1 MLPSA
6 PFAGALFASSA
17 LPAGLRGLDDN
28 PLWAAL
34 FTSVQNVVLGEI
46 AAARYPGLADETLRE
61 RQWPALLE
69 ALGQDARAR
78 IGAEVFDAL
87 TVSTVDE
94 LWVEWMRVAAPAAP
108 VALPPSM
115 VSPSQASPSA
125 DPEALAAASTDPG
138 VQERSIEL
146 LEVIGEVVD
155 KQLADRF
162 GISEALPTAPTAV
175 RTFAAPA
182 VPTAPEP
189 VAWTPSE
196 APPAAAPPAWQPE
209 HPVQPASAHPTSV
222 PPAQAPSY
230 FDPSALAPSE
240 AAPPEAATAR
250 PAPPQS
256 PPPYP
261 APNGYSVPPG
271 DPGWR
276 PLPPTHAGA
285 VPAPFGRRA
294 AAFLIDRAIV
304 ILLAMVLTLALVWPA
319 ASAAGA
325 NPGQASATP
334 LTVLALLGVLL
345 VLLAYFVVV
354 AWLVGKKGASPGK
367 RLMGIEVTGFASP
380 GPIGFGRAL
389 LRELILY
396 AFGIGSIVTAW
407 LPYASVFWD
416 QTKQLRGW
424 HDKAVDDIVV
434 LKQTL

>member
-17 LPAGLRGLDDN
+17 LPTGLRGLDEN

-61 RQWPALLE
+61 GEWPALLE
-69 ALGQDARAR
+69 ALAQDARAR
-78 IGAEVFDAL
+78 IGSEVFDAL
-87 TVSTVDE
+87 TVDTVDE
-94 LWVEWMRVAAPAAP
+94 LWVEWMRVATPATR

-115 VSPSQASPSA
+115 APTA

-162 GISEALPTAPTAV
+162 GISEGLPTAPTAI
-175 RTFAAPA
+175 RAFTAPA
-182 VPTAPEP
+182 EPTGPEP
-189 VAWTPSE
+189 AAWMPSE
-196 APPAAAPPAWQPE
+196 APSAEATPAWQPE
-209 HPVQPASAHPTSV
+209 HPVRPASAQPTSAQ
-222 PPAQAPSY
+222 PAQTPSY
-230 FDPSALAPSE
+230 FDPSALASPE
-240 AAPPEAATAR
+240 AAPSQA
-250 PAPPQS
+250 APPQS
-256 PPPYP
+256 PPPPYP
-261 APNGYSVPPG
+261 APNSYAVPPG

-276 PLPPTHAGA
+276 PLPPVRANA
-285 VPAPFGRRA
+285 VPAPLGRRA

-304 ILLAMVLTLALVWPA
+304 ILLATVASLALLWPA
-319 ASAAGA
+319 TSAATGNA
-325 NPGQASATP
+325 GPASATP
-334 LTVLALLGVLL
+334 LMVLALLGVLL
-345 VLLAYFVVV
+345 MMLAYFVVV

-367 RLMGIEVTGFASP
+367 RLMGLEVTGFASP

-396 AFGIGSIVTAW
+396 AFGIGSILTVW

-416 QTKQLRGW
+416 SSKQLRGW

>member
-17 LPAGLRGLDDN
+17 LPTGLRGLDEN

-61 RQWPALLE
+61 REWPALLE
-69 ALGQDARAR
+69 ALAQDARAR
-78 IGAEVFDAL
+78 IGFEVFDAL

-94 LWVEWMRVAAPAAP
+94 LWVEWMRVATPATR
-108 VALPPSM
+108 VALPPPM
-115 VSPSQASPSA
+115 APTA

-162 GISEALPTAPTAV
+162 GISEGLPTAPTAAV
-175 RTFAAPA
+175 RVFAAPA
-182 VPTAPEP
+182 ESGSA
-189 VAWTPSE
+189 AW
-196 APPAAAPPAWQPE
+196 
-209 HPVQPASAHPTSV
+209 
-222 PPAQAPSY
+222 
-230 FDPSALAPSE
+230 APSE
-240 AAPPEAATAR
+240 AAPP
-250 PAPPQS
+250 
-256 PPPYP
+256 YP
-261 APNGYSVPPG
+261 AADAYAVPPG

-276 PLPPTHAGA
+276 PLPPVRANA
-285 VPAPFGRRA
+285 VPAPLGRRA

-304 ILLAMVLTLALVWPA
+304 ILLATVASLALLWPA
-319 ASAAGA
+319 TSAATGNA
-325 NPGQASATP
+325 GPASATP
-334 LTVLALLGVLL
+334 LMVLALLGVLL
-345 VLLAYFVVV
+345 MMLAYFVVV

-367 RLMGIEVTGFASP
+367 RLMGLEVTGFASP

-396 AFGIGSIVTAW
+396 AFGIGSILTVW

-416 QTKQLRGW
+416 SSKQLRGW

>member
-6 PFAGALFASSA
+6 PFAGALFASST
-17 LPAGLRGLDDN
+17 LPARLRGLEQN

-46 AAARYPGLADETLRE
+46 AAARYPGLADETLRDRE
-61 RQWPALLE
+61 WPALLE
-69 ALGQDARAR
+69 ALGQDTRAR
-78 IGAEVFDAL
+78 IGFEVFDAL

-94 LWVEWMRVAAPAAP
+94 LWVEWMRVAAPASP
-108 VALPPSM
+108 VTLPPSM
-115 VSPSQASPSA
+115 VSPSQVSPPA

-138 VQERSIEL
+138 VRERSIEL
-146 LEVIGEVVD
+146 IEVIGEVVD

-162 GISEALPTAPTAV
+162 GISEAPPTAPTAAV
-175 RTFAAPA
+175 RPFSAPAEAERASWAPSQAASAPVAPEWQPAHAAP
-182 VPTAPEP
+182 T
-189 VAWTPSE
+189 S
-196 APPAAAPPAWQPE
+196 
-209 HPVQPASAHPTSV
+209 SAQLS
-222 PPAQAPSY
+222 QAESY

-240 AAPPEAATAR
+240 AAPPQA
-250 PAPPQS
+250 APPQS
-256 PPPYP
+256 APPYP
-261 APNGYSVPPG
+261 APDGYSVPPG

-276 PLPPTHAGA
+276 PLPPTQAGA

-304 ILLAMVLTLALVWPA
+304 IVLAAVASLALLWPA
-319 ASAAGA
+319 ASAATGNA
-325 NPGQASATP
+325 GLAAATP
-334 LTVLALLGVLL
+334 LRALALLGVLL

-396 AFGIGSIVTAW
+396 AFGIGSILTVW